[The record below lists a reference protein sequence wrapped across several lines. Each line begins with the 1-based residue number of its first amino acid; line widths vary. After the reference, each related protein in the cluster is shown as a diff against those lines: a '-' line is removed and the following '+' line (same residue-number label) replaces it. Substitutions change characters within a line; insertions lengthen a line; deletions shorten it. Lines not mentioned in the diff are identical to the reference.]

1 MTPKQSVLAE
11 CERRGRSAV
20 VAGCIDLLDSADA
33 DDTLI
38 VALGGPAAEYVLSGG
53 EGGRLGYWPRVWAAR
68 GLLHVWADEATG
80 AVLRAT
86 TDEHWRVRE
95 MAVRVIA
102 RHRVGE
108 GLAAVAALKDDPVS
122 RVRVAADRAVMILS
136 AAGA

>member
-1 MTPKQSVLAE
+1 MRTARAE
-11 CERRGRSAV
+11 RGCG
-20 VAGCIDLLDSADA
+20 GCIDLLDGAGA

-38 VALGGPAAEYVLSGG
+38 LALGGPVAEYVLSGR
-53 EGGRLGYWPRVWAAR
+53 EGGKLGYWPRVWAAR

-80 AVLRAT
+80 SIVRAT

-95 MAVRVIA
+95 MAAKVIA

-108 GLAAVAALKDDPVS
+108 GLAAVVALKDDQVS

>member
-1 MTPKQSVLAE
+1 
-11 CERRGRSAV
+11 
-20 VAGCIDLLDSADA
+20 
-33 DDTLI
+33 
-38 VALGGPAAEYVLSGG
+38 
-53 EGGRLGYWPRVWAAR
+53 
-68 GLLHVWADEATG
+68 
-80 AVLRAT
+80 
-86 TDEHWRVRE
+86 